1 MIPEAHEF
9 EFRGATQYFLG
20 ADDEPFLAVNDINLA
35 VPRGRFVSIVGPSGC
50 GKSTLLNMAAG
61 LLKPTHGGV
70 FHRGKPIDR
79 VNTSVG
85 YLTQQDHLL
94 PWRTVERNVGLALEL
109 QGIDRAERQARV
121 NEALSLVSLDGFA
134 RSYPSQLSGGM
145 KKRAA
150 LVRLLIYEP
159 ETLLLDEPFG
169 ALDAQL
175 RMVMQAE
182 LLRIWDVRQMT
193 VLFVTHDLE
202 EAILVADEI
211 VVFGT
216 RPGRIIHTETVDL
229 PRPRDLTELRT
240 DPAFQEIWSRLWDL
254 IEGQLQVGMRET
266 S

>member
-1 MIPEAHEF
+1 
-9 EFRGATQYFLG
+9 
-20 ADDEPFLAVNDINLA
+20 
-35 VPRGRFVSIVGPSGC
+35 
-50 GKSTLLNMAAG
+50 MAAG
-61 LLKPTHGGV
+61 LLRPTHGV
-70 FHRGKPIDR
+70 ALHRGSPIDR

-94 PWRTVERNVGLALEL
+94 PWRNVERNVGLALEL
-109 QGIDRAERQARV
+109 QGVDRSERQARV
-121 NEALSLVSLDGFA
+121 TEALSMVGLQGFS

-150 LVRLLIYEP
+150 LARLLIYEP

-216 RPGRIIHTETVDL
+216 QPGRIIHTEVVDIA
-229 PRPRDLTELRT
+229 RPRDLTVLRT
-240 DPAFQEIWSRLWDL
+240 DPKFQEIWSRLWDL
-254 IEGQLQVGMRET
+254 IEGQLQVGAKELH
-266 S
+266 